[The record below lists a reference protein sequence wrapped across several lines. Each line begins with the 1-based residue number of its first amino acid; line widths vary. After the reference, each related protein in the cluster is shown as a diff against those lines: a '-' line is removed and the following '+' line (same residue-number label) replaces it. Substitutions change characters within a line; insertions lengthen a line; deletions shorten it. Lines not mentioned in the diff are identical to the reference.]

1 VVVDLERLTSPEE
14 LERVEKR
21 YRGNGTIA
29 LPRLESRR
37 PEPSRER
44 EHVALLMV
52 RDIDPGPCDRQ
63 PQQVCAAP
71 DRGEDIQWR
80 A

>member
-1 VVVDLERLTSPEE
+1 
-14 LERVEKR
+14 
-21 YRGNGTIA
+21 
-29 LPRLESRR
+29 
-37 PEPSRER
+37 
-44 EHVALLMV
+44 MV

-80 A
+80 AEAAISKGPAGATETKPEGVRSSRTSRQKVQLAAMSSSGGMGLERM